1 MLQKFLQMN
10 YSHKSVGVATISW
23 LDPQLCK
30 SCLPKIFPA
39 TLSHVPIVLPRN
51 PIFLIFKQGSC
62 NNFFQWSLYK
72 KIDSW
77 FWFLERERMRIFI
90 SAKCFFEIHCCC
102 SFERRLPDS
111 CDWIWSNWQG
121 NHWGEIL
128 FFVIRILIRIVF
140 NPDLGADITLP
151 YKTAAWTH
159 TQHSP
164 TDNCGRHSFVK
175 VLILKCWSFAGICS
189 DS

>member
-1 MLQKFLQMN
+1 MQKLSTQN
-10 YSHKSVGVATISW
+10 IPCD
-23 LDPQLCK
+23 LK
-30 SCLPKIFPA
+30 SCF
-39 TLSHVPIVLPRN
+39 

-102 SFERRLPDS
+102 SSERRLPGS
-111 CDWIWSNWQG
+111 CDWIWSNGQG
-121 NHWGEIL
+121 RYWGEIL
-128 FFVIRILIRIVF
+128 FFVLRILIRIVF

-159 TQHSP
+159 TQHSS
-164 TDNCGRHSFVK
+164 TDNCRKHSFIK
-175 VLILKCWSFAGICS
+175 VLILMCWLFAGICP